1 MQRVLFICTNGA
13 ARGPIAAAILGH
25 FDRERSTVV
34 CGALHPRGIHPATVA
49 VLTELSSDIDI
60 EDLRV
65 GSMDGCFAER
75 FDHVIVLSPV
85 DDWPVFSSRP
95 VRYWYIEDPV
105 QALENQIEAFR
116 LVRDRLQTLIIQF
129 MNEVWQ
135 ETSRAAS

>member
-1 MQRVLFICTNGA
+1 VQRVLFICTNGA
-13 ARGPIAAAILGH
+13 ARGPIAAALLGH
-25 FDRERSTVV
+25 FDGGRSTAV

-49 VLTELSSDIDI
+49 VLTELSGDIDI

-95 VRYWYIEDPV
+95 VRYWYIEDPA
-105 QALENQIEAFR
+105 QAQKIKSKLFAKCATGS
-116 LVRDRLQTLIIQF
+116 LL
-129 MNEVWQ
+129 
-135 ETSRAAS
+135 